1 MKILCTMPEMKEYFD
16 EIGLSSY
23 DICYKKETE
32 LKDDELLQYEVAIGI
47 LHKETSKKMTNLRL
61 YQLAMAG
68 SDFIRREDFNE
79 NCKIANAS
87 GTFGIAIS
95 EYMIGGLIALMRNF
109 SYYLDNQKKHLWKRI
124 PSVSTICSST
134 ILVVGLGDIGNNFAR
149 KASAMGAVVYG
160 IRRHPDDKPSYIQEC
175 GDFGMLDEYLKLA
188 DIVALCLP
196 RNKETDNIMNAQRL
210 RSMKR
215 GSYLINVGRGN
226 CLDYDALF
234 ECLSDNIAGA
244 LLDVFKEEPLKADSP
259 LYDCQNVIITP
270 HASGNLDLPIT
281 KREFAKIVKY
291 NLQHLDDGKLMNV
304 VDLET
309 GYRMYNKKTNNV

>member
-1 MKILCTMPEMKEYFD
+1 MPEMKEYFD

-32 LKDDELLQYEVAIGI
+32 LKDEELLQYEVAIGI
-47 LHKETSKKMTNLRL
+47 LHKETSRKMTNLRL

-134 ILVVGLGDIGNNFAR
+134 PFPPTSWCVWAKSSSGPR
-149 KASAMGAVVYG
+149 KS
-160 IRRHPDDKPSYIQEC
+160 
-175 GDFGMLDEYLKLA
+175 
-188 DIVALCLP
+188 
-196 RNKETDNIMNAQRL
+196 TL
-210 RSMKR
+210 RTTFR
-215 GSYLINVGRGN
+215 
-226 CLDYDALF
+226 
-234 ECLSDNIAGA
+234 
-244 LLDVFKEEPLKADSP
+244 
-259 LYDCQNVIITP
+259 
-270 HASGNLDLPIT
+270 
-281 KREFAKIVKY
+281 
-291 NLQHLDDGKLMNV
+291 
-304 VDLET
+304 
-309 GYRMYNKKTNNV
+309 